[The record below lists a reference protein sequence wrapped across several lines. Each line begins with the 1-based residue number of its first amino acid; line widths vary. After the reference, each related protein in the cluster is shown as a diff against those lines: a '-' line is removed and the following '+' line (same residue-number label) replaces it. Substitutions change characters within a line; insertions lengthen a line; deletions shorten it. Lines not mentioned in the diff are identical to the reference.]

1 MAQYSKAVQI
11 GTDRHGTPIVQNQTF
26 RFKSKNS
33 QSRKGMKGKADGG
46 RQSRYGGGR
55 SSLSINLGIMDPMIE
70 KAMMNR

>member
-1 MAQYSKAVQI
+1 MAEYSKVVQV
-11 GTDRHGTPIVQNQTF
+11 GTNRNGTPLMAPRNF

-46 RQSRYGGGR
+46 RQSRYSGGR

-70 KAMMNR
+70 KAMMDR